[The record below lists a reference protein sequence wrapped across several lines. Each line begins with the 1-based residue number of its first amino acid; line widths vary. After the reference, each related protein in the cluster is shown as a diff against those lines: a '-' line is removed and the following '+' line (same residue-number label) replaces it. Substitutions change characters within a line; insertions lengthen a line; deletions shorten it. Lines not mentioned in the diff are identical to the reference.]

1 MYRACFVKNLDQNI
15 YFHCSNTYKSSVKD
29 QLGTPKYKSHQ

>member
-1 MYRACFVKNLDQNI
+1 MYRACFVKKRDQNI
-15 YFHCSNTYKSSVKD
+15 YFYCSNTYKSSVQD